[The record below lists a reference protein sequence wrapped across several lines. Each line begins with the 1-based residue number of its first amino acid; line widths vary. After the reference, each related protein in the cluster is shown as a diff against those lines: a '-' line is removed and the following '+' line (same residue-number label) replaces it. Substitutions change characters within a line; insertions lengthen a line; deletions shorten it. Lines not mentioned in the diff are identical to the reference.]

1 MFVRPSGRSLEGTGV
16 PAPVDVAEALEEAPP
31 VQRAPEDGLLVV
43 LEVADPQEELPEGPG
58 ALDIVGP
65 GDGDDLELDP
75 PVVKPAG
82 ERVRVG
88 PPNPRHENFVVVVRG
103 GEGADPQDERH
114 RSSPRR
120 HALGAAPGEDEGP
133 GARARGQRGRE
144 RGGRGGTSAERK
156 GRRANDAAM
165 GMSSSPRR
173 RKDS

>member
-1 MFVRPSGRSLEGTGV
+1 MFVRPSGRSREGTGV
-16 PAPVDVAEALEEAPP
+16 PAPVDAAEVLELAPP
-31 VQRAPEDGLLVV
+31 VQRVPEDGLLVV
-43 LEVADPQEELPEGPG
+43 LEVADPQEELSEGPG
-58 ALDIVGP
+58 ALDIVVP

-88 PPNPRHENFVVVVRG
+88 VPNPRHEDFVVVVRG

-120 HALGAAPGEDEGP
+120 HAVGATPGEDEGP

-144 RGGRGGTSAERK
+144 R
-156 GRRANDAAM
+156 
-165 GMSSSPRR
+165 R
-173 RKDS
+173 RKRRH